1 MIDYTTFL
9 AQAQAED
16 IRVLNL
22 LSMGQSLQFNA
33 TAEADAM
40 FQRIV
45 RLDDAGF
52 VLRAS
57 RHYERRDG
65 VRWQILEALI
75 DPIAATYLARAASER
90 VLLSRVPLPAV

>member
-1 MIDYTTFL
+1 VIDYPTFL

-22 LSMGQSLQFNA
+22 LAQGQALQFTNA
-33 TAEADAM
+33 SEADAM

-45 RLDDAGF
+45 RLDTAGF

-57 RHYERRDG
+57 RTYERRDG
-65 VRWQILEALI
+65 VMWQVFEALI
-75 DPIAATYLARAASER
+75 DPIASGYLAQAASER